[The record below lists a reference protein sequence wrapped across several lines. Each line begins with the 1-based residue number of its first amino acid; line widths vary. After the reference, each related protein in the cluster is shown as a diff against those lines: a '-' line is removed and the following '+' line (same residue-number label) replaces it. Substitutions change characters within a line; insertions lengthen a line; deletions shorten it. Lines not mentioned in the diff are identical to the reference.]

1 MKRLWKYI
9 RPYTWFIIF
18 AVLVKLL
25 GAVMELLLPYLMEI
39 MLDEK
44 VPAGDLKAIYLYG
57 GGMMLCAFGCLG
69 FNIWANRMSA
79 ISAGKITR
87 AVRHDLFA
95 KLQSLSARQMDG
107 LTVPS
112 AESRLTSDTYNVNQ
126 MLARLQRMG
135 IRAPMLLIGGIAMM
149 LMMDAT
155 MALVLIGL
163 LPIIGI
169 VVYFVTKKSIPMY
182 TRQQTALDKV
192 VRVVQENITG
202 IRVIKALS
210 KTEYEKERFHGV
222 NEELSDIG
230 LEAGKITG
238 ITNPIAT
245 GVLRIGLT
253 LVVLIGA
260 YRVHAGTMDSG
271 VIVAFLQYFVMIL
284 NAMLAVTRIFVMMSK
299 GEASAKRV
307 ADVLEMEEELL
318 VEECKMQNA
327 KCKIAVSPA
336 ATIENAEAIDDRPYG
351 VILSEH
357 SESKDPHPEG
367 TDSSTTPAA
376 SLRMTEENR
385 KCHIEFENVSFSY
398 TGIGK
403 NLEDISFCL
412 RKGQTLGILGPTGS
426 GKSTVINLL
435 LRLYDVDEGC
445 VKIDGQDIRTIPYEV
460 LRRKFGVVFQN
471 DFVTEG
477 TIGHNIRFFREL
489 DDEDLVAAAK
499 AAQAEFIEQKE
510 GKMEAEVHVRGNNL
524 SGGQKQR
531 LLIARALA
539 ADPEILILDDSSS
552 ALDYATDAALRKALR
567 ENYRDT
573 TTVLIAQRISSVRHA
588 DLIVYLEDGKIIGM
602 GDHEEMMR
610 SCEEYRYLARTQ
622 MGSDGSGAL
631 M

>member
-1 MKRLWKYI
+1 MKRLWGYI
-9 RPYTWFIIF
+9 RPYSLFIIC
-18 AVLVKLL
+18 AVLIKLL
-25 GAVMELLLPYLMEI
+25 GALLELMLPYLMEI

-44 VPAGDLKAIYLYG
+44 VPAGDVTAIYLYG
-57 GGMMLCAFGCLG
+57 GGMILCALGCLA
-69 FNIWANRMSA
+69 FNILANRMSA

-107 LTVPS
+107 LTVSS

-126 MLARLQRMG
+126 LLARLQRMG
-135 IRAPMLLIGGIAMM
+135 IRAPMLLLGGIGMM
-149 LMMDAT
+149 LMMDPGL
-155 MALVLIGL
+155 ALVLIGL

-182 TRQQTALDKV
+182 TKQQSALDKV

-210 KTEYEKERFHGV
+210 KTEYEKERFHAV

-245 GVLRIGLT
+245 GVLRVGLT

-284 NAMLAVTRIFVMMSK
+284 NAMLAVTRIFVMTSK

-307 ADVLEMEEELL
+307 ADVLEMDEELL
-318 VEECKMQNA
+318 VDDPSSVC
-327 KCKIAVSPA
+327 PA
-336 ATIENAEAIDDRPYG
+336 GSHLP
-351 VILSEH
+351 
-357 SESKDPHPEG
+357 PEG
-367 TDSSTTPAA
+367 KAFG
-376 SLRMTEENR
+376 
-385 KCHIEFENVSFSY
+385 HIAFENVSFSY

-403 NLEDISFCL
+403 NLDNISFTL
-412 RKGQTLGILGPTGS
+412 QRGQTLGILGPTGS
-426 GKSTVINLL
+426 GKSTIINLL
-435 LRLYDVDEGC
+435 LRLYDTDEGR
-445 VKIDGQDIRTIPYEV
+445 VLIDGQDIRTIPYET
-460 LRRKFGVVFQN
+460 LRKKFGVVFQN

-477 TIGHNIRFFREL
+477 TIGHNIGFFREL
-489 DDEDLVAAAK
+489 DDSDLLAAAQ

-510 GKMEAEVHVRGNNL
+510 GRMDAEVHVRGNNL

-539 ADPEILILDDSSS
+539 ADPEILILDDAAS
-552 ALDYATDAALRKALR
+552 ALDYATDAKLRKALR

-588 DLIVYLEDGKIIGM
+588 DLIIYLEDGRIIGM
-602 GDHEEMMR
+602 GDHEAMMA
-610 SCEEYRYLARTQ
+610 SCEEYRYLAKTQ
-622 MGSDGSGAL
+622 MNE
-631 M
+631 